1 MSFPNAESI
10 DKRIKYLKQVV
21 RRRQQACT
29 DAPAGSIRAKAR
41 RGDCFYYE
49 YHLQGE
55 PVRYLRLQDKDDMT
69 LAKSLAQADY
79 NKKIIKA
86 ALEEIRLL
94 EKVERFY
101 EKGCA
106 EDIYGKMAKARRSL
120 VAPIRTSDEEYAKR
134 WLARTYTVK
143 NKHEE
148 NRIFE
153 TKRGEKTRSKSEVF
167 IANELYAR
175 GIPYHYEYPVKL
187 QDHLTGKSYTAYPD
201 FAILDVRSRR
211 EYIYEHFGK
220 MDDPG
225 YATDNLAKLVDYE
238 LAGYH
243 IGEDMIVTFET
254 KTDPLTPERA
264 AGIIRHCF
272 Q

>member
-1 MSFPNAESI
+1 MSFPTAEKI
-10 DKRIKYLKQVV
+10 EKRIAYLKQLV
-21 RRRQQACT
+21 RRRQQSLEA
-29 DAPAGSIRAKAR
+29 APAGMLKAKTCGNR
-41 RGDCFYYE
+41 YYFEYSSGD
-49 YHLQGE
+49 GAW
-55 PVRYLRLQDKDDMT
+55 RYLQLQDKADMA

-106 EDIYGKMAKARRSL
+106 EDIYGKMAEARRSL
-120 VAPIRTSDEEYAKR
+120 VAPIRTSDEEYARR
-134 WLARTYTVK
+134 WQARTYTVK
-143 NKHEE
+143 KKHEE

-187 QDHLTGKSYTAYPD
+187 RDHLTGKSYTAYPD
-201 FAILDVRSRR
+201 FAVLDVKSRR

-254 KTDPLTPERA
+254 RTDPLTPERV
-264 AGIIRHCF
+264 AGIIRHYF
-272 Q
+272 